1 MREITTGKLSKI
13 LKEHERWLENED
25 EGEKA
30 ALFKRSFHMK
40 YIFSVLIAIILSG
53 CYTSQ
58 NYSGSYSRPFNTSQ
72 STFNQNYGG
81 GDKMNLNTG
90 DYLMDMGG
98 GDLMNLNTGDYLM
111 DMGGGDKM
119 NLNTGDYLMDMGGGD
134 LMNLDTGDYLMDMD

>member
-1 MREITTGKLSKI
+1 MREINASELSKI
-13 LKEHERWLENED
+13 LKEHKRWIDTDED

-40 YIFSVLIAIILSG
+40 YIFSIN
-53 CYTSQ
+53 CNYPQWMYTSQ

-81 GDKMNLNTG
+81 GD
-90 DYLMDMGG
+90 
-98 GDLMNLNTGDYLM
+98 
-111 DMGGGDKM
+111 
-119 NLNTGDYLMDMGGGD
+119 

>member
-81 GDKMNLNTG
+81 GD
-90 DYLMDMGG
+90 
-98 GDLMNLNTGDYLM
+98 
-111 DMGGGDKM
+111 
-119 NLNTGDYLMDMGGGD
+119 